1 MNEQAIATQPALDGL
16 SALDELE
23 RRIEGAVERLRN
35 SRQQESKAASEASE
49 LREALATAEHRA
61 EELAARVKDLESERR
76 QVRERVEKLLGR
88 IDQLEA

>member
-1 MNEQAIATQPALDGL
+1 MDEQAIATQPALDGL

-35 SRQQESKAASEASE
+35 SRQQESKNASEASE
-49 LREALATAEHRA
+49 LRAALGAAEDRV
-61 EELAARVKDLESERR
+61 EELAARVTELESERR
-76 QVRERVEKLLGR
+76 QVRGRVEKLLAR

>member
-1 MNEQAIATQPALDGL
+1 MDEQATATQPALDGL

-35 SRQQESKAASEASE
+35 SRQQESKSASEASD
-49 LREALATAEHRA
+49 LRAALAEAEDRV
-61 EELAARVKDLESERR
+61 EELAARVTELETERR
-76 QVRERVEKLLGR
+76 KVRDKVEKLLGR

>member
-1 MNEQAIATQPALDGL
+1 MDEQATATQPALDGL

-35 SRQQESKAASEASE
+35 SRDQESKAASEVSDLRAS
-49 LREALATAEHRA
+49 LGEAGDRV
-61 EELAARVKDLESERR
+61 EELTARVTELESERR
-76 QVRERVEKLLGR
+76 QVRDRVEKLLAR